1 MARRRTGRRDG
12 DEYAPKLGYG
22 AASKEAHFVAAPLL
36 TAAALSLAGV
46 VAGADDEFRWPGAT
60 LVLLVVTAMTLI
72 FSMQLAYNA
81 RLHLF
86 AFGELKDHY
95 DGLRP
100 GGVPESRLQQEY
112 QAADTQWRQGQRRAV
127 WVYNAGTTLLG
138 LGVAA
143 SLAPPECGK
152 QAAWRWTAAAIV
164 LAGTAADTIW
174 VFWKL
179 RDLRD

>member
-1 MARRRTGRRDG
+1 MARRRRGQQNR

-60 LVLLVVTAMTLI
+60 LVLLVITAMTLI

-86 AFGELKDHY
+86 GFAELTDHY
-95 DGLRP
+95 RGLRRTTLP
-100 GGVPESRLQQEY
+100 DSRLQEEY
-112 QAADTQWRQGQRRAV
+112 AAADRQWRQGQRRAV
-127 WVYNAGTTLLG
+127 RTYNAGTALLG
-138 LGVAA
+138 VGVAA
-143 SLAPPECGK
+143 SLAPPDCGR
-152 QAAWRWTAAAIV
+152 QAAWRWTAAGIV
-164 LAGTAADTIW
+164 LAGTAADAIW